1 MIKYCSDR
9 GLNTSIHTNATILT
23 GELSHRLINSGLS
36 VISFSFDGYTK
47 DVYESIR
54 VGANFE
60 KALNNILQF
69 LRIKRETNS
78 KTPHTSV
85 QIIDFS
91 HEKLLISTKEKK
103 NFIKLFDGLPLDR
116 IYIKPV
122 HNWAGNRDKREDSS
136 TGRRRTV
143 RPSRCNSPWYSLVF
157 HWDGSVYPCCLD
169 YMGKYPLGNIEQES
183 WIELWNGPKMRQLR
197 SEINTRTFHK
207 CSHCNE
213 CDKLYERKFL
223 GVSTENLFNEA
234 LFRIRWNLNFFKL
247 EK

>member
-78 KTPHTSV
+78 
-85 QIIDFS
+85 
-91 HEKLLISTKEKK
+91 
-103 NFIKLFDGLPLDR
+103 
-116 IYIKPV
+116 
-122 HNWAGNRDKREDSS
+122 NRDKREDSS